1 MSLLV
6 QDYILMWLLFL
17 YFDNLLLF
25 KVLNWTFFLCLWWRW
40 RWNRVLGA
48 ARVKFVC

>member
-1 MSLLV
+1 MMSLLV

-25 KVLNWTFFLCLWWRW
+25 KYSIGHSF
-40 RWNRVLGA
+40 
-48 ARVKFVC
+48 FVCGGDGDGIVF